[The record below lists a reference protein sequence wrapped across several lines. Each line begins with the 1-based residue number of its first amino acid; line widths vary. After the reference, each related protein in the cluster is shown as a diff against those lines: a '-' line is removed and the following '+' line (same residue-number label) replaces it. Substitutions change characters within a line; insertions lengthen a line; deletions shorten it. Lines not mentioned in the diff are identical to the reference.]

1 VDVSASKLKQ
11 CMRQFTLS
19 RKLQVTL
26 DTTLIQWTPS
36 VSHDVIQVIAY
47 VC

>member
-1 VDVSASKLKQ
+1 MVDVSASKLKE

-26 DTTLIQWTPS
+26 DPSLIHWTP
-36 VSHDVIQVIAY
+36 VSTSPDSDKVTAT
-47 VC
+47 